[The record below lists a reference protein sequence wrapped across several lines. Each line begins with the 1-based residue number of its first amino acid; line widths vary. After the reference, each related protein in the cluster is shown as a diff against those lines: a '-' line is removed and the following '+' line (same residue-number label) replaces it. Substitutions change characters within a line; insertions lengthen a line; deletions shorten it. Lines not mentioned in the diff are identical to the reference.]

1 MKLYKAVDELDGEP
15 SMFLVYDN
23 GEVAVSAWGPYSD
36 GEKAR
41 CARRLQGM
49 YLRDSSERF
58 KDAID
63 PVLIA
68 EW

>member
-1 MKLYKAVDELDGEP
+1 MKLYKAVDKVDDNI
-15 SMFLVYDN
+15 SAFLVYNN
-23 GEVAVSAWGPYSD
+23 GDVSVSSWMFSEA
-36 GEKAR
+36 GEILAAKKHAN
-41 CARRLQGM
+41 Q
-49 YLRDSSERF
+49 YLREPAERF